1 MISAAGIKVYSY
13 LNITAVADFF
23 MEIKPGEHGRV
34 TLRGYLAGMPD
45 VGRLQEEAVRIMLQ
59 EDGDNREQVLFQ
71 GIIQSVHTFVEN
83 GVCQVILSA
92 LTSSIR
98 LDQEERNR
106 SFQKTKETYLGIMR
120 EVAGNVSGSGLSVET
135 GVPVIQYRE
144 TDWEFCRRM
153 AAGAG
158 QVLYADPASP
168 EIRLWAGLEE
178 KDGTASFPAD
188 RYSVC
193 VDETYYHMKSAGEGK
208 KEFLYY
214 RTESWE
220 NYEIGESSFY
230 QGQRRYIFEKKA
242 ELVGGVLV
250 FEYKLG
256 GKCRFGQKR
265 YANRKMTGVS
275 LRGTVEKREKESVYL
290 KLDIDGADGKALHP
304 YPWIPPTGNVMYSM
318 PQEGTE
324 AYLYFP
330 EAEEESAYAVSEIH
344 NSRCPV
350 FADAQRRELVTEH
363 GKKLRLHAD
372 MLGFAGGKEETVQE
386 CRMREDGIHF
396 GAGRGKL
403 QVTGREQILFHAPEI
418 SLDAVQKIGQY
429 KMESMAKEKAGML
442 YPRGGG
448 NPATGGLAAAA
459 LGVTAVQLG
468 MTAGVLTAGAGIA
481 AVAATAASDKKNG
494 TESSLGDYISNAFSA
509 SARVGASCIAIT
521 LGMYGA
527 EVMTLTV
534 SGGMGLIPVGGTV
547 VTLPQLAG
555 AFQLVAGIVTSQNL
569 LFQMR
574 GVLMFCISGKEMGA
588 PTGNWLYDSA
598 RELTEMASMQF
609 AVYGLMN
616 PYTYQRPKITPLPN
630 ETGLTVPGGTGV
642 AVVPNGT
649 APALKQPYLPGQ
661 YSEYPAA
668 VQGWAQQA
676 LPGGG
681 SAIEGGSVPDFYVGP
696 NGKELPSQ
704 YKDWIGTNI
713 QKELLEQAE
722 NLQLQNAIKQLYRGN
737 SFIGDGGTAD
747 VIRFEQQTGLMLG
760 KNGGSHVQKGIDMA
774 KYIENK
780 ILTQDLSPSDRALA
794 IQLLEDLYSALG
806 R

>member
-1 MISAAGIKVYSY
+1 
-13 LNITAVADFF
+13 
-23 MEIKPGEHGRV
+23 
-34 TLRGYLAGMPD
+34 
-45 VGRLQEEAVRIMLQ
+45 
-59 EDGDNREQVLFQ
+59 
-71 GIIQSVHTFVEN
+71 
-83 GVCQVILSA
+83 
-92 LTSSIR
+92 
-98 LDQEERNR
+98 
-106 SFQKTKETYLGIMR
+106 
-120 EVAGNVSGSGLSVET
+120 
-135 GVPVIQYRE
+135 
-144 TDWEFCRRM
+144 M
-153 AAGAG
+153 A
-158 QVLYADPASP
+158 
-168 EIRLWAGLEE
+168 
-178 KDGTASFPAD
+178 
-188 RYSVC
+188 
-193 VDETYYHMKSAGEGK
+193 
-208 KEFLYY
+208 
-214 RTESWE
+214 
-220 NYEIGESSFY
+220 
-230 QGQRRYIFEKKA
+230 
-242 ELVGGVLV
+242 
-250 FEYKLG
+250 
-256 GKCRFGQKR
+256 
-265 YANRKMTGVS
+265 GVS

-304 YPWIPPTGNVMYSM
+304 YPWIPPTGNVMYCM

-448 NPATGGLAAAA
+448 NPATGGDGYGVGELQNEYNALSSQGILAGTEYEYYKPFDDAPEYEEYKEVPTWLKVVAGVAVAAVVGLAVGALVVATGGLAAAA
-459 LGVTAVQLG
+459 LGVTAVQLE
-468 MTAGVLTAGAGIA
+468 MTAGVLTAGAGIV

-494 TESSLGDYISNAFSA
+494 TESSLGDYIRNAFSA

-547 VTLPQLAG
+547 VTLSQLAG

-569 LFQMR
+569 LFQIEE
-574 GVLMFCISGKEMGA
+574 VLMFCTSGKEMGA
-588 PTGNWLYDSA
+588 PTGNGMHDSV
-598 RELTEMASMQF
+598 RELTEMASTQF
-609 AVYGLMN
+609 AFYGLMN
-616 PYTYQRPKITPLPN
+616 PYTYQRPKITLLPN

-661 YSEYPAA
+661 YTEYPAA

-681 SAIEGGSVPDFYVGP
+681 SGIESGKDSVDDIVKGVE
-696 NGKELPSQ
+696 NGDILLSN
-704 YKDWIGTNI
+704 NI
-713 QKELLEQAE
+713 QKGNYGEMNMDVYFKSQGYERISLDRVTDLNAPTHQGIDGVYYNLDGHPPYIIGEAKYGSSRLAILADGTPQMSDKWIIDRLE
-722 NLQLQNAIKQLYRGN
+722 NAVGEGVANDIKMEMILNPDNVGSILVHVSSNGEIDITKLIDGIKQ
-737 SFIGDGGTAD
+737 
-747 VIRFEQQTGLMLG
+747 
-760 KNGGSHVQKGIDMA
+760 
-774 KYIENK
+774 ENEK
-780 ILTQDLSPSDRALA
+780 
-794 IQLLEDLYSALG
+794 
-806 R
+806 